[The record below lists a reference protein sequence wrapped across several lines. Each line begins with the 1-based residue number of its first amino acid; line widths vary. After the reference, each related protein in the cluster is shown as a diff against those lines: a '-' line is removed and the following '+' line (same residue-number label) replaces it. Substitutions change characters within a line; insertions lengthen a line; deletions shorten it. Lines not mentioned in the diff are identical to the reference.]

1 MNHLSRVILAGAIA
15 LSFSPMVSAQSAEA
29 VAVAASAPGARA
41 GAVEIEIRARV
52 VEIDKADRTVTLRG
66 PKGNIVTVDVPPSV
80 KNFAQMSVGD
90 DVVVRHLEAV
100 VAVLE
105 PMSKRTG
112 IRERIETTEVAK
124 APAGGMPGFAEMR
137 TVEVLAIIQSIN
149 QKKNQVTLR
158 GVDVPG
164 AAKPLRQ
171 CAPCVSVLCSS
182 EFAEQ
187 FHDAPGFG
195 WEPVSPG
202 VDIKKLKVDD
212 EVRVVFTEA
221 TVISVEHP
229 TAAAAAPAA
238 AASKP

>member
-105 PMSKRTG
+105 PVAKRTG
-112 IRERIETTEVAK
+112 IRERIETTEVAT
-124 APAGGMPGFAEMR
+124 APAGGMPGYAEMR

-158 GVDVPG
+158 GAKRTVTVNVP
-164 AAKPLRQ
+164 A
-171 CAPCVSVLCSS
+171 S
-182 EFAEQ
+182 
-187 FHDAPGFG
+187 
-195 WEPVSPG
+195 

-221 TVISVEHP
+221 TVISVQHTDA
-229 TAAAAAPAA
+229 TAAPAPAA

>member
-15 LSFSPMVSAQSAEA
+15 LSVSPIVSAQSAEG
-29 VAVAASAPGARA
+29 VAMAASAPGMRG
-41 GAVEIEIRARV
+41 GAAEIEIRARI

-66 PKGNIVTVDVPPSV
+66 PKGNVVTVDVPPSV

-90 DVVVRHLEAV
+90 DVVVRHLAAV

-124 APAGGMPGFAEMR
+124 APAGGMPGYAEMR

-158 GVDVPG
+158 GAKRTVTVDVP
-164 AAKPLRQ
+164 A
-171 CAPCVSVLCSS
+171 S
-182 EFAEQ
+182 
-187 FHDAPGFG
+187 
-195 WEPVSPG
+195 

-221 TVISVEHP
+221 TVISVE
-229 TAAAAAPAA
+229 AAAPAA
-238 AASKP
+238 APASAAKPAAAASKS